1 MEDSQTGTAKKPI
14 LSKWHNI
21 VCPHLFKTHT
31 HTTHTKHTPTSRRVP
46 NLGATKVVRVLALGV
61 SIQGGVMM
69 GG

>member
-31 HTTHTKHTPTSRRVP
+31 HTKHTPTSRQVL
-46 NLGATKVVRVLALGV
+46 NLGAMKVVRVLALGD